1 LKGNLHTLVLSFIT
15 SEPTWNDISPEAKEM
30 VKSLLKRSPE
40 ERPTASEALQNV
52 WLRKF
57 FLSEDSSRKD
67 IFNGLKNLQ
76 IFRTQMTLQK
86 AVLSYIASQELT
98 KSEEERLK
106 EAFDSID
113 EDKNGCISKEELI
126 EGYKMMGRTEIRAR
140 LEAEHVM
147 TRLDMNRNGTI
158 DYNEFLVANL
168 IMYNVLTEDKLKKAF
183 DFFDSVLLLLIG

>member
-1 LKGNLHTLVLSFIT
+1 
-15 SEPTWNDISPEAKEM
+15 
-30 VKSLLKRSPE
+30 
-40 ERPTASEALQNV
+40 
-52 WLRKF
+52 
-57 FLSEDSSRKD
+57 
-67 IFNGLKNLQ
+67 
-76 IFRTQMTLQK
+76 MTLQK

-183 DFFDSVLLLLIG
+183 DFFDSVLLLLIGQKGDGAITIDELQQHFDKVCDETVIKKLMKEADIDKDGRISYEDFTEMMKTFTNIYTENLKMIS